1 MGRVISIDEARDGGQ
16 GLKPLFDLV
25 DEDMQAINR
34 IILDKAV
41 SDVEMIPQLAHHLI
55 DSGGKRLRP
64 MLALASAKL
73 CKYPGAGHVRT
84 AAAVEFMHTA
94 TLLHDDV
101 VDESG
106 TRRGKKTARMIWGNQ
121 ASVLVGDFLL
131 GQAFKMFVDVGSLT
145 VLRIMSNAAATIAE
159 GEVMQLAAAKNTST
173 TEDEYHAI
181 INAKTAALFS
191 AAAESGAALAQRPAE
206 EQAALRS
213 YGKNLGLA
221 FQLVDDALDYGGDS
235 QRLGKSTGDDFREG
249 KITLPLILS
258 FRRGSAEERR
268 FWNRT
273 IVDGEINDG
282 DLEHAISLMKRHKA
296 LEATLERAHS
306 FGAIA
311 RDALAIFPAS
321 REKDALEQVIGFCVS
336 RTH

>member
-1 MGRVISIDEARDGGQ
+1 MGRVIQIDEARDSAK
-16 GLKPLFDLV
+16 GLKPLLDLV
-25 DEDMQAINR
+25 AEDMEAINR

-41 SDVEMIPQLAHHLI
+41 SDVDMIPTLAHHLI

-64 MLALASAKL
+64 MVALAAAKL
-73 CKYPGAGHVRT
+73 CKYRGNGHVRT

-106 TRRGKKTARMIWGNQ
+106 TRRGKTTARMIWGNQ

-159 GEVMQLAAAKNTST
+159 GEVMQLAAAKNTAT
-173 TEDEYHAI
+173 TEDAYLEI
-181 INAKTAALFS
+181 INAKTAALF
-191 AAAESGAALAQRPAE
+191 AAATESGAALAQKPQE

-221 FQLVDDALDYGGDS
+221 FQLVDDALDYFGDS
-235 QRLGKSTGDDFREG
+235 TRLGKSVGDDFREG

-258 FRRGSAEERR
+258 FRRGNEEERQ

-273 IVDGEINDG
+273 IAEGQIEDG
-282 DLEHAISLMKRHKA
+282 DLEHAIALMKRHKA
-296 LEATLERAHS
+296 IEATFERARS
-306 FGAIA
+306 YGAIA

-321 REKDALEQVIGFCVS
+321 REKDALEEVIAFCIG
-336 RTH
+336 RMH

>member
-1 MGRVISIDEARDGGQ
+1 MGRVIPIEEARDAAQ
-16 GLKPLFDLV
+16 GLKPLFELV
-25 DEDMQAINR
+25 ADDMEAINR

-41 SDVEMIPQLAHHLI
+41 SDVDMIPQLAHHLI

-64 MLALASAKL
+64 MLALAAAKL
-73 CKYPGAGHVRT
+73 CKYPGNGHIRT
-84 AAAVEFMHTA
+84 ASAVEFMHTA

-131 GQAFKMFVDVGSLT
+131 GQAFKMFVDVGSMP

-173 TEDEYHAI
+173 TEDAYLEI
-181 INAKTAALFS
+181 INAKTAALFAS
-191 AAAESGAALAQRPAE
+191 AAESGAALAQRPVE

-221 FQLVDDALDYGGDS
+221 FQLVDDALDYSGDS
-235 QRLGKSTGDDFREG
+235 QRLGKSVGDDFREG

-258 FRRGSAEERR
+258 FRRGTADERQ

-273 IVDGEINDG
+273 IADGNIQDG
-282 DLEHAISLMKRHKA
+282 DLDHAVSLMKRHKA
-296 LEATLERAHS
+296 IDATFERARS
-306 FGAIA
+306 YGDMA
-311 RDALAIFPAS
+311 RDALAIFPDS
-321 REKDALEQVIGFCVS
+321 REKHALEQVITFCIG